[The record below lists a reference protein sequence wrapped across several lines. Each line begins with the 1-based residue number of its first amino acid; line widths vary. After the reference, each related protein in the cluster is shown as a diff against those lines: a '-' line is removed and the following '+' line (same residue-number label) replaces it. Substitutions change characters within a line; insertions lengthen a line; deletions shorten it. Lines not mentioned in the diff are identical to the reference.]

1 MDGRGKKILSW
12 KIARVFES
20 CWDVCLNKSSMKSI
34 LRVMDIRHWALC
46 AKDRLTPSLRTGHA
60 QVEWIRVPCLCRIF
74 WPKVPVIV
82 LSAHAV
88 PSPGEF
94 PRGAFAWLNK
104 PYESEELLEILGT
117 AVHQAVRKHR
127 EQFITAIS

>member
-1 MDGRGKKILSW
+1 MPR
-12 KIARVFES
+12 
-20 CWDVCLNKSSMKSI
+20 LNGSEF
-34 LRVMDIRHWALC
+34 LALY
-46 AKDRLTPSLRTGHA
+46 
-60 QVEWIRVPCLCRIF
+60 RIF
-74 WPKVPVIV
+74 WPKVPAIV